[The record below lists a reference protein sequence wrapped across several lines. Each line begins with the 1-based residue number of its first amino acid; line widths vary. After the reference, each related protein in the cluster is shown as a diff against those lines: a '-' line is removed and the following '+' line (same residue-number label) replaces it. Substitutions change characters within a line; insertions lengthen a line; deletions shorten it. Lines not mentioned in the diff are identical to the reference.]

1 MILEP
6 RSPWVLVELSFDKEE
21 PKDFVIDLPEDY
33 RPATSPYKAV
43 SVVDDPDGEYKHGDV
58 IVLPTHVIREIEL
71 TDNTFHL
78 VERNHIMAA
87 VRA

>member
-43 SVVDDPDGEYKHGDV
+43 SVVDDPD
-58 IVLPTHVIREIEL
+58 
-71 TDNTFHL
+71 
-78 VERNHIMAA
+78 
-87 VRA
+87 